1 MGEFRRP
8 AEQSCA
14 ATDSCVC
21 AGFQGVQSF
30 SKESGSGSAA
40 MNIHLRILAA
50 SALCAIVSAG
60 AFANDADD
68 ARAEL
73 MQAARLTPNTTHGAA
88 LFETCA
94 ACHGRDGLGASDG
107 SVPAIAGQHGSVLLK
122 QLVDF
127 RHNQRWDERMQH
139 FSDQH
144 HLANAQELTDVTAYI
159 AGLRRFAPRTNAIG
173 TGEYLQQGA
182 SVYFRVC
189 EACHR
194 SLGQGDL
201 LYFRPRLAG
210 QHYQYLR
217 KQLDDI
223 ASGARPAMHPAHAE
237 RIRVLSPTERMG
249 IADYLSRMSPDLSSQ
264 GATPV
269 NRK

>member
-1 MGEFRRP
+1 MKIRLP
-8 AEQSCA
+8 
-14 ATDSCVC
+14 
-21 AGFQGVQSF
+21 
-30 SKESGSGSAA
+30 
-40 MNIHLRILAA
+40 LLAA
-50 SALCAIVSAG
+50 LAICASVPVD
-60 AFANDADD
+60 ANDGDE

-73 MQAARLTPNTTHGAA
+73 LQAARLTPNVAHGGT

-107 SVPAIAGQHGSVLLK
+107 TVPAIAGQHGSVLLK

-144 HLANAQELTDVTAYI
+144 HLANTQELTDVTAYI
-159 AGLRRFAPRTNAIG
+159 AGLRRFAPRLNAVG
-173 TGEYLQQGA
+173 TGEHLQQGA

-210 QHYQYLR
+210 QHYQYLL

-237 RIRVLSPTERMG
+237 RIRKLSQTERMG

-264 GATPV
+264 GVTPV
-269 NRK
+269 SRK

>member
-1 MGEFRRP
+1 MCRFGADAIILQVP
-8 AEQSCA
+8 G
-14 ATDSCVC
+14 T
-21 AGFQGVQSF
+21 GN
-30 SKESGSGSAA
+30 AA
-40 MNIHLRILAA
+40 MNIRPPLLVVLAIFA
-50 SALCAIVSAG
+50 SAPLK
-60 AFANDADD
+60 ANEGDD
-68 ARAEL
+68 ARKEL
-73 MQAARLTPNTTHGAA
+73 LEAARLTPDTTHGAT
-88 LFETCA
+88 LFATCA
-94 ACHGRDGLGASDG
+94 ACHGADGLGTADG

-127 RHNQRWDERMQH
+127 RHSQRWDERMQH

-159 AGLRRFAPRTNAIG
+159 AGLRRFAPRNNAVG
-173 TGEYLQQGA
+173 TGEYLRQGA

-210 QHYQYLR
+210 QHYQYLL

-237 RIRVLSPTERMG
+237 RIRVLSQTERMG
-249 IADYLSRMSPDLSSQ
+249 IADYLSRMSPELSSQ
-264 GATPV
+264 GAAQV
-269 NRK
+269 AR

>member
-1 MGEFRRP
+1 MKSHLRLL
-8 AEQSCA
+8 A
-14 ATDSCVC
+14 ALIVC
-21 AGFQGVQSF
+21 ASVPVG
-30 SKESGSGSAA
+30 
-40 MNIHLRILAA
+40 
-50 SALCAIVSAG
+50 
-60 AFANDADD
+60 ANDGDD
-68 ARAEL
+68 ARKEL
-73 MQAARLTPNTTHGAA
+73 MEAARLTPDTAHGAV

-107 SVPAIAGQHGSVLLK
+107 TVPAIAGQHGSVLLK

-144 HLANAQELTDVTAYI
+144 HLASAQELTDVTAHI
-159 AGLRRFAPRTNAIG
+159 ASLRRFAPRLNAVG

-210 QHYQYLR
+210 QHYQYLL

-237 RIRVLSPTERMG
+237 RIRVLSESERMG

-264 GATPV
+264 GVT
-269 NRK
+269 RTSSERLHQ

>member
-1 MGEFRRP
+1 MNIRLP
-8 AEQSCA
+8 LLA
-14 ATDSCVC
+14 ALVVC
-21 AGFQGVQSF
+21 ASVPL
-30 SKESGSGSAA
+30 K
-40 MNIHLRILAA
+40 
-50 SALCAIVSAG
+50 
-60 AFANDADD
+60 ANEGDD

-73 MQAARLTPNTTHGAA
+73 MQAAKLTPSIAHGAQ

-94 ACHGRDGLGASDG
+94 ACHGRDGLGTSDG
-107 SVPAIAGQHGSVLLK
+107 TVPAIAGQHGSVLLK

-127 RHNQRWDERMQH
+127 RHNQRWDERMQN
-139 FSDQH
+139 FSDRH
-144 HLANAQELTDVTAYI
+144 HLAGPQDLTDVTAYI
-159 AGLRRFAPRTNAIG
+159 ASLRRFAPRTNAVG

-189 EACHR
+189 EPCHR

-210 QHYQYLR
+210 QHYQYLL

-237 RIRVLSPTERMG
+237 RIRVLSATERMG
-249 IADYLSRMSPDLSSQ
+249 IADYLSRMSPELSSQ
-264 GATPV
+264 GVTKV
-269 NRK
+269 SQQ

>member
-1 MGEFRRP
+1 
-8 AEQSCA
+8 
-14 ATDSCVC
+14 
-21 AGFQGVQSF
+21 
-30 SKESGSGSAA
+30 
-40 MNIHLRILAA
+40 MNIRLPLLAA
-50 SALCAIVSAG
+50 LVICASVPVN
-60 AFANDADD
+60 ANEGDD
-68 ARAEL
+68 ARKEL
-73 MQAARLTPNTTHGAA
+73 MEAAGLTPNLTHGAA

-94 ACHGRDGLGASDG
+94 ACHGRDGLGTSDG
-107 SVPAIAGQHGSVLLK
+107 SVPAVAGQHGSVLLK

-139 FSDQH
+139 FSDRH
-144 HLANAQELTDVTAYI
+144 HLANAQELTDVTGYI
-159 AGLRRFAPRTNAIG
+159 ASLRRFAPRPNAVG

-210 QHYQYLR
+210 QHYQYLL

-223 ASGARPAMHPAHAE
+223 ASGARPSMHPAHAE
-237 RIRVLSPTERMG
+237 RIRVLSQTERMG

-264 GATPV
+264 GVTQV
-269 NRK
+269 SR

>member
-1 MGEFRRP
+1 
-8 AEQSCA
+8 
-14 ATDSCVC
+14 
-21 AGFQGVQSF
+21 
-30 SKESGSGSAA
+30 
-40 MNIHLRILAA
+40 MNIRLPLLAA
-50 SALCAIVSAG
+50 LVICASVPVK
-60 AFANDADD
+60 ANEGDD
-68 ARAEL
+68 ARKEL
-73 MQAARLTPNTTHGAA
+73 LEAARLTPDTQRGAA

-94 ACHGRDGLGASDG
+94 ACHGRDGLGTADG

-159 AGLRRFAPRTNAIG
+159 ASLRRFAPRLNAVG
-173 TGEYLQQGA
+173 TGEYLQEGA

-210 QHYQYLR
+210 QHYQYLL

-237 RIRVLSPTERMG
+237 RIRVLSRTQRMG
-249 IADYLSRMSPDLSSQ
+249 IADYLSRMSPELSSQ
-264 GATPV
+264 STTQV
-269 NRK
+269 NR

>member
-1 MGEFRRP
+1 
-8 AEQSCA
+8 
-14 ATDSCVC
+14 
-21 AGFQGVQSF
+21 
-30 SKESGSGSAA
+30 
-40 MNIHLRILAA
+40 MNICLPLLAA
-50 SALCAIVSAG
+50 LVMCASAPLI
-60 AFANDADD
+60 ADD
-68 ARAEL
+68 GDDSRKEL
-73 MQAARLTPNTTHGAA
+73 VEAARLTPDRSNGAH

-94 ACHGRDGLGASDG
+94 ACHGRDGLGTSDG

-139 FSDQH
+139 FSDRH

-159 AGLRRFAPRTNAIG
+159 ASLQRFAPRPNAVG
-173 TGEYLQQGA
+173 SGEYLQQGA

-201 LYFRPRLAG
+201 LHFRPRLAG
-210 QHYQYLR
+210 QHYQYLL

-223 ASGARPAMHPAHAE
+223 ASGARPAMHPAHAR
-237 RIRVLSPTERMG
+237 RIRVLSTTERMG

-264 GATPV
+264 GVTQV
-269 NRK
+269 SR